1 MPQDDTQLLQKML
14 ELQQQQLAKLTEVV
28 ESFSRVAEGSQ
39 KSNERYQ
46 QLADLW
52 EKDHKASV
60 ERELDRQ
67 KGVMVRGIISLI
79 ILALIPVA
87 IIVAH
92 FL

>member
-1 MPQDDTQLLQKML
+1 MLPDDTQVLQKIL

-28 ESFSRVAEGSQ
+28 ERFSRLAEGSQ

-46 QLADLW
+46 QTVDLW
-52 EKDHKASV
+52 EKDHNAAV
-60 ERELDRQ
+60 ERELQRQ
-67 KGVMVRGIISLI
+67 KGITVRGIIGLI
-79 ILALIPVA
+79 ILALIPIA

>member
-1 MPQDDTQLLQKML
+1 MPEDDDTLRKLL

-28 ESFSRVAEGSQ
+28 ERFSQLAAGSQ

-46 QLADLW
+46 QIADLW
-52 EKDHKASV
+52 EKDHKSAV
-60 ERELDRQ
+60 EREVQRQ
-67 KGVMVRGIISLI
+67 KEVTVRGIIGLI
-79 ILALIPVA
+79 ILALIPIA